1 MSKNIVR
8 VLSVGRV
15 GYQTGLHLQTI
26 LSDRHRVGKQDD
38 PSNETSSDSLILLEH
53 DPVYTIGIRDQTY
66 SDSEISEL
74 KSLGAEFYRTNRGGL
89 ITFHGPGQ
97 LIGYPILN
105 LKKFVRNGSIKW
117 YVEQLERMIIRV
129 CAELGLKGETDRVN
143 NGVWVRGK
151 KICAV
156 GVHGKR
162 YVTSHGFAL
171 NCNTDLRWFDHIVPC
186 GIQGKGVT
194 SLTRELDINVNVTDI
209 LPLVRTAFQDQF
221 QCELIDFTIEEHHKL
236 FNDCISTR
244 NSIN

>member
-1 MSKNIVR
+1 MSKNVVK
-8 VLSVGRV
+8 VLSAGRIS
-15 GYQTGLHLQTI
+15 YQTGLHLQTI
-26 LSDRHRVGKQDD
+26 LSNRHRIDKQN
-38 PSNETSSDSLILLEH
+38 PSSNDTNRDSLILLEH
-53 DPVYTIGIRDQTY
+53 DPVYTIGIRDHTY

-97 LIGYPILN
+97 LTGYPILN
-105 LKKFVRNGSIKW
+105 LKNFVKNGSMKW
-117 YVEQLERMIIRV
+117 YVGQLESMIIRV
-129 CAELGLKGETDRVN
+129 CAELGLKGQTDSIN

-186 GIQGKGVT
+186 GLQGKCVT
-194 SLTRELDINVNVTDI
+194 SLSTELDINVNVNDV

-221 QCELIDFTIEEHHKL
+221 QCELIDFTTEEQYKL
-236 FNDCISTR
+236 WNDCISTR
-244 NSIN
+244 SCQ